1 MLPKILII
9 DDALFMR
16 TMIRDILANSG
27 KFEIAGEASNG
38 MEGIEKYFALKPDV
52 VTMDIVM
59 PELDGIETV
68 RRITKVDP
76 GARIIMCSALGQEP
90 LVMESLAAGARNFIV
105 KPFNPERVIEAIED
119 VLRD

>member
-1 MLPKILII
+1 
-9 DDALFMR
+9 
-16 TMIRDILANSG
+16 MIRDILTNSR

-38 MEGIEKYFALKPDV
+38 LEGIEKYVALKPDV

-68 RRITKVDP
+68 RRITEIDP
-76 GARIIMCSALGQEP
+76 GAKIIMCSALGQEP

-105 KPFNPERVIEAIED
+105 KPFDPARVIEAIED
-119 VLRD
+119 VLRE